1 MIHIE
6 SGDLQGVPVVYLGGE
21 FEPDDT
27 DTFRRYIFDFADQLA
42 DNRMIIDLAN
52 LDRPCSGAL
61 RIMVLLQRKLQILD
75 GQLVVTG
82 ASGPVGEFLRLTGV
96 DNLLDIDPCAV
107 TAASR
112 LEASTA

>member
-6 SGDLQGVPVVYLGGE
+6 SGDLQGIPVVYLGGE

-27 DTFRRYIFDFADQLA
+27 ESFRRYIFDFADQLA
-42 DNRMIIDLAN
+42 DNRMIIDLAG

-61 RIMVLLQRKLQILD
+61 RILVLLQRKLQLLD
-75 GQLVVTG
+75 GKLVVTG
-82 ASGPVGEFLRLTGV
+82 ASGRVGEFLRLSGV
-96 DNLLDIDPCAV
+96 DDLLDTGCCAAS
-107 TAASR
+107 AASR